1 MRLFFVLSVL
11 ATLSACAARSVVN
24 AFVPDDGY
32 TLHSG
37 IAYGDHAR
45 QRLDVYV
52 PEPAPSAAPVVVFF
66 YGGRWRSGD
75 RDFYRFVGQ
84 ALAARGYVALIADYR
99 LYPEV
104 RFPAFVED
112 GARAVRWARTHAPD
126 YGGDPQKIF
135 VMGHSA
141 GAHIAALLALDPQY
155 LQAVGGERG
164 WLSGMIGLAGAYD
177 FLPLTDDDLQDI
189 FGPPERYPLSQ
200 PVNHV
205 DGRNPPLLLLHGRS
219 DTTVRLKNTVNL
231 AARVRAAAGP
241 VQSVIYPVMGHV
253 RIVASLAPP
262 LRQASRVLDDIAGFI
277 DAQAKLNAGLGS
289 ASGRRLYST
298 GSAHPAPT
306 DKE

>member
-1 MRLFFVLSVL
+1 
-11 ATLSACAARSVVN
+11 
-24 AFVPDDGY
+24 
-32 TLHSG
+32 
-37 IAYGDHAR
+37 
-45 QRLDVYV
+45 
-52 PEPAPSAAPVVVFF
+52 
-66 YGGRWRSGD
+66 
-75 RDFYRFVGQ
+75 
-84 ALAARGYVALIADYR
+84 ADYR

-112 GARAVRWARTHAPD
+112 GAQAVRWARAHARQ
-126 YGGDPQKIF
+126 YGGDPQKLF

-141 GAHIAALLALDPQY
+141 GAHIAALLALDPRY

-177 FLPLTDDDLQDI
+177 FLPLTDDDLKDI

-200 PVNHV
+200 PINHV
-205 DGRNPPLLLLHGRS
+205 DGHNPPLLLLHGRT

-231 AARVRAAAGP
+231 AARIRARGGP
-241 VQSVIYPVMGHV
+241 VQTVIYPVMGHV
-253 RIVASLAPP
+253 RMIASLAPP
-262 LRQASRVLDDIAGFI
+262 LRQVSRVLDDIAGFI

-289 ASGRRLYST
+289 AFKPPLYSI

>member
-11 ATLSACAARSVVN
+11 ATLSACATRSLVN

-84 ALAARGYVALIADYR
+84 ALVARGYVAVIADYR

-104 RFPAFVED
+104 RFPAFIED
-112 GARAVRWARTHAPD
+112 GARAVRWAREHAAG
-126 YGGDPQKIF
+126 YGGDPGRLF

-155 LQAVGGERG
+155 LQAVGGRRE
-164 WLSGMIGLAGAYD
+164 WLAGMIGLAGAYD
-177 FLPLTDDDLQDI
+177 FLPLTDDDLKDI

-200 PVNHV
+200 PINHV
-205 DGRNPPLLLLHGRS
+205 DGRNPPLLLLHGRT

-231 AARVRAAAGP
+231 AERVRAAGGS
-241 VQSVIYPVMGHV
+241 VQTVIYPVMGHA
-253 RIVASLAPP
+253 RMIASLAPP
-262 LRQASRVLDDIAGFI
+262 LRYASRVLADIAVFI
-277 DAQAKLNAGLGS
+277 DARAGPNAGRGS
-289 ASGRRLYST
+289 GSVSPLYST
-298 GSAHPAPT
+298 GKALQPLT